1 MKKNLIVVGVFLLT
15 VLSFAKINDGLGIIS
30 PEDELTIEK
39 KVDEISQK
47 RGVNIYIN
55 SFSGEEGYVPE
66 TSEKLVVLNLIKSA
80 PDKIKVE
87 LKLTKDMELDD
98 VKENIDDILIANE
111 NFLKENEIGNYVVG
125 VLTGIDG
132 VLENVKIEEPIVVE
146 EEVVDEKKNSFFII
160 MGIAFFVIFA
170 IIIRVL
176 MVKYRRSF
184 KEEMDIIS
192 RKR

>member
-1 MKKNLIVVGVFLLT
+1 MKKNLIVVGIFLLT

-111 NFLKENEIGNYVVG
+111 NFLKENKIGNYVVG

-146 EEVVDEKKNSFFII
+146 EEVVDEKKNNFFII